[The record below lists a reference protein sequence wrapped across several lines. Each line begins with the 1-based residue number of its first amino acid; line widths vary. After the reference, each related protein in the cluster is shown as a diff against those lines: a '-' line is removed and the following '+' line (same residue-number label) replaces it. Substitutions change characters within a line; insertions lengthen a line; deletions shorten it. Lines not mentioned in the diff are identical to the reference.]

1 MASINFNVFR
11 KPEVTTNKYLYSDL
25 HLDFTNPINNDVKA
39 DYDMSAIKNSVVTL
53 FNTLPGQN
61 LLNPEYGLNL
71 LQYLFEPASST
82 IARIIGAKIV
92 KDVSL
97 YEPRIRVQNVNVEVN
112 PDEQMYTIT
121 LSISVPSLNK
131 NVQIV
136 GTLNREGFS
145 LLA

>member
-1 MASINFNVFR
+1 MASINFNVFK

>member
-1 MASINFNVFR
+1 MASINFNVFK

-71 LQYLFEPASST
+71 MQYIF
-82 IARIIGAKIV
+82 G
-92 KDVSL
+92 
-97 YEPRIRVQNVNVEVN
+97 
-112 PDEQMYTIT
+112 
-121 LSISVPSLNK
+121 
-131 NVQIV
+131 
-136 GTLNREGFS
+136 
-145 LLA
+145 

>member
-1 MASINFNVFR
+1 MASINFNVFK

-25 HLDFTNPINNDVKA
+25 HLDFTNPIDNDVKA

-97 YEPRIRVQNVNVEVN
+97 YEPRIRVQNVNVQVN

-131 NVQIV
+131 NVQVV

>member
-25 HLDFTNPINNDVKA
+25 HLDFTNPIDNDVKA
-39 DYDMSAIKNSVVTL
+39 DYDMSAIKNSIVTL

-97 YEPRIRVQNVNVEVN
+97 YEPRIRVQNVNVQVN
-112 PDEQMYTIT
+112 PDEQMYTVT

-131 NVQIV
+131 NVQVV